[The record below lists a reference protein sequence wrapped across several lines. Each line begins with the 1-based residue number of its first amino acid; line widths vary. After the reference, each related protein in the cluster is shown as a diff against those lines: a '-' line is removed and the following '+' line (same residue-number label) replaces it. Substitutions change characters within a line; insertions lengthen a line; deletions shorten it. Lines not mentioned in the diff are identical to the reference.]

1 MDDLDFDYYSNKDS
15 EKSSIISGKSSVI
28 KESKFNR
35 ISSKT
40 NPVLYE
46 KPKLKKAEIRFKK
59 YKRTLKSLKNF
70 DTKMN
75 CIFLNE
81 LTKVNNN
88 NIKEE
93 YNKDKASLDE
103 KKFLNMIKFH
113 NKIRE
118 IINCTDLNEIDKF
131 IFQKDF
137 ETYNIQTEKE
147 NKNVA
152 NNNVVVVENNNQ
164 NNMNNKVDNKKKL
177 NKIPPIK
184 NFWKLSLIN
193 CQFFKIN
200 KIDGQILNFLRDII
214 IIPLEFPNFR
224 LEFHFKQNEYL
235 KQNILTKEY
244 FYTNTKKEKLY
255 ISRGCDI
262 EWGED
267 NMNPTLK
274 ELKKVVK
281 DIKVQKKKTKTK
293 VEKIKEETIYVNNDS
308 FFRIFDIDKCTIEKD
323 FVEANFFIT
332 DFFPNILEY
341 YLNIMNIKYD
351 NIEDELISN
360 N

>member
-1 MDDLDFDYYSNKDS
+1 MDYLDFDYYSNKNS
-15 EKSSIISGKSSVI
+15 EKSSTISGKSSAVR
-28 KESKFNR
+28 ESKYNR

-40 NPVLYE
+40 NPVLFG
-46 KPKLKKAEIRFKK
+46 KPKLTKAEKRYIK
-59 YKRTLKSLKNF
+59 YKRVLKSMKNF
-70 DTKMN
+70 DTKIN

-81 LTKVNNN
+81 FTKLNNN

-93 YNKDKASLDE
+93 YNKEKASLDE

-137 ETYNIQTEKE
+137 ETYNIQTEND
-147 NKNVA
+147 NKNKS
-152 NNNVVVVENNNQ
+152 NNNVVTVENNNQ
-164 NNMNNKVDNKKKL
+164 NNTNSKVDNKKKL

-214 IIPLEFPNFR
+214 IIPLEFPNFK

-255 ISRGCDI
+255 KSRGCDI

-281 DIKVQKKKTKTK
+281 DIKAQKKKTKTK

-308 FFRIFDIDKCTIEKD
+308 FFKIFDIDKCTIEKD